1 MSAKVVSVRIDE
13 KLKQTAQKLAKQYGI
28 TLNTVINI
36 KLREF
41 VKEKRLVIWENDTD
55 ISYYDNN
62 TSVDF
67 EWTSADDVLLFLS
80 KSLKKDETTA
90 KVCK

>member
-55 ISYYDNN
+55 ISYYDKNN
-62 TSVDF
+62 SVDF